1 MAKLKYYKR
10 RFLNKD
16 SGLACLDLS
25 VDQWA
30 GGFYLDATVSIQDC
44 SRRID
49 LDFSMGGVKDVERQ
63 KAKLY
68 NFIQDLQQMH
78 NFLEENTER
87 IVNGFKAKEEKR
99 KDKNKRRTVTTEI
112 FSDDLQ

>member
-30 GGFYLDATVSIQDC
+30 DGFYLDATVSIQDC

-49 LDFSMGGVKDVERQ
+49 LDFSMGEVKDVEKQ

-78 NFLEENTER
+78 NFIEENTER
-87 IVNGFKAKEEKR
+87 IVNGFKAKEEKH
-99 KDKNKRRTVTTEI
+99 KDKKKRSTNTMGSLANE
-112 FSDDLQ
+112 L